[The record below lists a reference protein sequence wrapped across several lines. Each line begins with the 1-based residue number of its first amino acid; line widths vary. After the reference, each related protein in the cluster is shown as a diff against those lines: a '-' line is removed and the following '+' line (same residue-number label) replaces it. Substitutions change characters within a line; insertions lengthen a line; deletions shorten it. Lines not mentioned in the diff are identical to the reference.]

1 MVVMDDGWFGKRND
15 DNSSLGDWQVNEKKL
30 GGSLA
35 DLITRVH
42 EQGVKFGIWIEPEM
56 VNEDSDLY
64 RAHPDW
70 AIRIPGK
77 KPVRSRNQLL
87 LDFSKGS
94 GFFCQIHNRIS
105 RKIKIGCLPAVDQH
119 RTLHMDIFAA
129 AHMVADAVM
138 ILLRQSRQS
147 ICRIG

>member
-1 MVVMDDGWFGKRND
+1 MQRPVLINSWEAAYFDFTGDTIVDLAKEAASLGIDMVVMDDGWFGKRND

-87 LDFSKGS
+87 LDFPEKKCATVYLTRSVP
-94 GFFCQIHNRIS
+94 C
-105 RKIKIGCLPAVDQH
+105 
-119 RTLHMDIFAA
+119 
-129 AHMVADAVM
+129 
-138 ILLRQSRQS
+138 S
-147 ICRIG
+147 IREN

>member
-56 VNEDSDLY
+56 VTKTVICTGRIRLGGSDPEKAGALE
-64 RAHPDW
+64 
-70 AIRIPGK
+70 
-77 KPVRSRNQLL
+77 KP
-87 LDFSKGS
+87 
-94 GFFCQIHNRIS
+94 
-105 RKIKIGCLPAVDQH
+105 A
-119 RTLHMDIFAA
+119 TA
-129 AHMVADAVM
+129 
-138 ILLRQSRQS
+138 
-147 ICRIG
+147 

>member
-64 RAHPDW
+64 RGASGLGNPDSREK
-70 AIRIPGK
+70 AGALE
-77 KPVRSRNQLL
+77 KP
-87 LDFSKGS
+87 
-94 GFFCQIHNRIS
+94 
-105 RKIKIGCLPAVDQH
+105 A
-119 RTLHMDIFAA
+119 TA
-129 AHMVADAVM
+129 
-138 ILLRQSRQS
+138 
-147 ICRIG
+147 